1 MRTRLKLQI
10 TILSK
15 FESSSHLHTTAHS
28 NAASHAGGAADAY
41 MTPTARPDGADASP
55 SSPAAPPMGKLATFI
70 DRAMSRLALVL
81 VLAVFCIVL
90 VDTWRQFVTGYPG
103 YVKFRNPP
111 EKFK

>member
-1 MRTRLKLQI
+1 MCNAQHFRASLR
-10 TILSK
+10 
-15 FESSSHLHTTAHS
+15 SSSLCEVK
-28 NAASHAGGAADAY
+28 ADAN
-41 MTPTARPDGADASP
+41 TAREPARASP
-55 SSPAAPPMGKLATFI
+55 PSPAPPPMGKLATFI

>member
-1 MRTRLKLQI
+1 MHNTSPSLTAATWR
-10 TILSK
+10 
-15 FESSSHLHTTAHS
+15 FEPGRQDSANLR
-28 NAASHAGGAADAY
+28 
-41 MTPTARPDGADASP
+41 ARASP
-55 SSPAAPPMGKLATFI
+55 TSPAPPPMGKLATFI
-70 DRAMSRLALVL
+70 DRAMSRFALVL

>member
-1 MRTRLKLQI
+1 MR
-10 TILSK
+10 SG
-15 FESSSHLHTTAHS
+15 
-28 NAASHAGGAADAY
+28 NGAAAEQAANSAPGRSRRVA
-41 MTPTARPDGADASP
+41 T
-55 SSPAAPPMGKLATFI
+55 SPAAPPMGKLATFI

-103 YVKFRNPP
+103 YVKFRSPP

>member
-1 MRTRLKLQI
+1 MHNHNSSLSVTLSCSKRDRRL
-10 TILSK
+10 
-15 FESSSHLHTTAHS
+15 
-28 NAASHAGGAADAY
+28 
-41 MTPTARPDGADASP
+41 TPTVRASRPASP
-55 SSPAAPPMGKLATFI
+55 HSPAPPPMGKLATFI